1 MPAPNNISR
10 AIRTCR
16 TQQSLRYLR
25 GVGSYTAIDATLPF
39 TVGRIPTDVIVIY
52 TFDVYNIGMVIIT
65 ISNPYYRI
73 TDITVSRVCQSSF
86 TDLMPVPAVP
96 YQLVI
101 CELVISVLFCWNAKG
116 SKQKRTARFHHKA
129 VGGRH
134 QVIIIL
140 RSRIGSIYVTRL
152 SSVGMPTCEKFTV

>member
-1 MPAPNNISR
+1 MSLLS
-10 AIRTCR
+10 IRLM
-16 TQQSLRYLR
+16 S
-25 GVGSYTAIDATLPF
+25 
-39 TVGRIPTDVIVIY
+39 
-52 TFDVYNIGMVIIT
+52 YNIGMVIIT

-101 CELVISVLFCWNAKG
+101 CELVISVLFLLECERVEA
-116 SKQKRTARFHHKA
+116 KRTARFHHKA

-140 RSRIGSIYVTRL
+140 RSRDRVDIRHTIIICRYAN
-152 SSVGMPTCEKFTV
+152 M